1 MTECTKT
8 TGPNTGAYTRSS
20 VLSLLR
26 LYWAFC
32 PYTSYRQSC
41 TAMEHLLGVILK
53 HTTDILGPL
62 PGGEG
67 PQARI
72 FRVSWATAK
81 GLARSSG
88 LL

>member
-1 MTECTKT
+1 
-8 TGPNTGAYTRSS
+8 
-20 VLSLLR
+20 
-26 LYWAFC
+26 
-32 PYTSYRQSC
+32 
-41 TAMEHLLGVILK
+41 MEHLLGVILK
-53 HTTDILGPL
+53 NDTDILSPL
-62 PGGEG
+62 PGGEV